1 MTDNRA
7 SDKRRPSKDQVTEW
21 FESPVTEFFFSL
33 VVGLK
38 SKTREALADQGFD
51 TESSERLMAQ
61 RGNLWGIHTA
71 YLTLEQVYEEQS
83 FEQIEE
89 EESGEQ
95 VGDLSPRG
103 SGTH

>member
-1 MTDNRA
+1 MT
-7 SDKRRPSKDQVTEW
+7 DKRRPSKDQVTEW

-33 VVGLK
+33 VTGLK
-38 SKTREALADQGFD
+38 SESKEALAEQGFD
-51 TESSERLMAQ
+51 TESAEQLMAR
-61 RGNLWGIHTA
+61 RGNLWGMRTA
-71 YLTLEQVYEEQS
+71 FETIEQVYAEQS

-103 SGTH
+103 SGTD